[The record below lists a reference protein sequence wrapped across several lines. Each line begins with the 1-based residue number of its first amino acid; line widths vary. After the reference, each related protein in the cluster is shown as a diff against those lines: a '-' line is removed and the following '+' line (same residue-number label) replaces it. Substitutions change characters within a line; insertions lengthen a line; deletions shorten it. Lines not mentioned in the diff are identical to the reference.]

1 VAKEILNMKH
11 LAGRMGPPLVCIGP
25 TSLGR
30 RKKEKKKHWN
40 HTGRR
45 KEKGVEDT

>member
-1 VAKEILNMKH
+1 
-11 LAGRMGPPLVCIGP
+11 MGPALVCIGP

-30 RKKEKKKHWN
+30 RKKKKNKHWN

-45 KEKGVEDT
+45 KEKGVEDTCFIEERNSKSKWL